1 MSVGNL
7 LETFKRVL
15 ILKFLFFASF
25 QKKIGSIYSLLKSIV
40 NILYTLRNVL
50 QDFRL
55 FHTLF
60 N

>member
-15 ILKFLFFASF
+15 ILKFLFFAGF